1 MKEQLFEN
9 AMRETR
15 VIYAPDR
22 RIEAFGDTMFN
33 FRLLTESLD
42 EPDVCHIR
50 TGRIEALRPRILR
63 PEHMMELALE
73 GFGDDASALFD
84 WMKER
89 GASFQALIQYG
100 FQFRRVELQEETVH
114 EKAAL
119 LEEQLREDALHSGDP
134 LRAVIWGV
142 EDAWEASLLIFM
154 LTMIQES
161 HEINLFD
168 MRRRGLL

>member
-1 MKEQLFEN
+1 MKAQLFEN
-9 AMRETR
+9 AIRETR
-15 VIYAPDR
+15 IIYAPDR

-42 EPDVCHIR
+42 DPGLCCVR
-50 TGRIEALRPRILR
+50 SGRIEALRPRILR

-73 GFGDDASALFD
+73 GFGDDAAALFD
-84 WMKER
+84 WMRER
-89 GASFQALIQYG
+89 GASFQSLIEYG
-100 FQFRRVELQEETVH
+100 FQFRRVDLEVEQVH
-114 EKAAL
+114 ETAL
-119 LEEQLREDALHSGDP
+119 VLEEQLREEALHSGDP
-134 LRAVIWGV
+134 FRSVIWGV

-168 MRRRGLL
+168 IRRRGLL

>member
-1 MKEQLFEN
+1 MKTQLFEN

-22 RIEAFGDTMFN
+22 RIEAFGDTVFN

-42 EPDVCHIR
+42 DPQLCCVR
-50 TGRIEALRPRILR
+50 SGRIEALRPRILR
-63 PEHMMELALE
+63 PEHLMGLSLD
-73 GFGDDASALFD
+73 GFGEEATALFD
-84 WMKER
+84 WMQEN
-89 GASFQALIQYG
+89 GASFQALIEYG
-100 FQFRRVELQEETVH
+100 FQFRRVDLKEEMVH
-114 EKAAL
+114 EAMDL
-119 LEEQLREDALHSGDP
+119 LEDQLRDEALRSGDP
-134 LRAVIWGV
+134 LRAVIAGV

>member
-1 MKEQLFEN
+1 MREQLFEN

-15 VIYAPDR
+15 VIYTPDR
-22 RIEAFGDTMFN
+22 RIEAFGDTVFN

-42 EPDVCHIR
+42 EINLCRVR

-63 PEHMMELALE
+63 PEHMMELGFE
-73 GFGDDASALFD
+73 GFGDDAEALVS
-84 WMKER
+84 WMKKQ

-100 FQFRRVELQEETVH
+100 FQFKRLDVQEELIH
-114 EKAAL
+114 ESAL
-119 LEEQLREDALHSGDP
+119 HLEEQLREEALQSGDP

-161 HEINLFD
+161 HEINIFD